1 MSTAVDA
8 SNFEDLVDASRK
20 SVKHTSKKHN
30 YFAQMVSPCPPAA
43 TPLYTTEENAAL
55 AVFTQL
61 GAWASLL
68 GSLVIIV
75 SWSLFA
81 VVRSGGGSGGHHG
94 RLIVALSVANLG
106 CALGKMY
113 SVGQDAA
120 IDACPAAWCVFT
132 GAWVQF
138 FECANIAWICVISF
152 NTLET
157 FTLKRSSLIK
167 SSQFW
172 SGSSA
177 SGAWTREVVEHVWA
191 WGFAVLLTVGPALTD
206 AYGDAGNWCW
216 MPPAKRAERI
226 AFYYFWLIVSMIW
239 VVFCVAGA
247 GVAMCIIT
255 RNRDT
260 GAVDLSRAQLA
271 RQARLIAYAL
281 TFVLLNVPSVV
292 HRFTELGGNH
302 VYFLAL
308 LQAFFSPPKGLVNA
322 LVYGVHPLF
331 LRTWRNA
338 VLGSPDGAVARC
350 DFWEGVICC
359 VWRSRA
365 RAAANGRQ
373 VEDGMV
379 TLTDEFGAS
388 VANDADAA
396 EEEAVSAGDAL

>member
-1 MSTAVDA
+1 MSACPPSTA
-8 SNFEDLVDASRK
+8 
-20 SVKHTSKKHN
+20 
-30 YFAQMVSPCPPAA
+30 
-43 TPLYTTEENAAL
+43 PLYTAEENSAL
-55 AVFTQL
+55 TVFTQL

-68 GSLVIIV
+68 GSLVIII

-81 VVRSGGGSGGHHG
+81 EIRAGGGSGGHHG
-94 RLIVALSVANLG
+94 RMIFALSVANLG
-106 CALGKMY
+106 GALGKMY

-138 FECANIAWICVISF
+138 FECANIAWICIISF
-152 NTLET
+152 DTLGA
-157 FTLKRSSLIK
+157 FTWQRASFFKNSK
-167 SSQFW
+167 FW
-172 SGSSA
+172 SATSA
-177 SGAWTREVVEHVWA
+177 SGAWTREIVEHVCA
-191 WGFAVLLTVGPALTD
+191 WGFAALFTIGPALTG

-226 AFYYFWLIVSMIW
+226 GYFYVWLLLSMLW
-239 VVFCVAGA
+239 VVLCVVGA
-247 GVAMCIIT
+247 GIAMCIIT
-255 RNRDT
+255 RNRET

-281 TFVLLNVPSVV
+281 TFVLLNIPSVV

-338 VLGSPDGAVARC
+338 ILGSPDGTVARC
-350 DFWEGVICC
+350 SFWEGVICC
-359 VWRSRA
+359 VWRIRA
-365 RAAANGRQ
+365 RAAANGRE

-379 TLTDEFGAS
+379 TLTDEFGAGI
-388 VANDADAA
+388 ANDAAAA
-396 EEEAVSAGDAL
+396 EDEAEAPGDAL